1 MRQKAGAFIK
11 LQVFRFSLARAL
23 RGVRRLPFMP
33 IYSYKCSHC
42 GHAKDVLQ
50 KLSDAPLRVCPACG
64 QATMQKQVTAAGFQL
79 KGSGWYATDFRGGSN
94 KAAGSKKDKEE
105 APACAASCP
114 AADACAAASAAG

>member
-23 RGVRRLPFMP
+23 CGVRRLPFMP

-79 KGSGWYATDFRGGSN
+79 KGSGWYATDFRGGN
-94 KAAGSKKDKEE
+94 KAADSKKSEE

-114 AADACAAASAAG
+114 AAGACAAASADAG